1 MLHTL
6 HDGSRLITMSAK
18 GLIRIPIWKGNRIL
32 DMDHVKKIKEGVGKD
47 VRKLEFC
54 YTVAK
59 IIEEDAAGK
68 PIEAHYIIDGQHR
81 HRVISDYFQENLCE
95 PDFPVI
101 VLEKQVISE
110 RDIITKFNELNTQK
124 PIDWKSDP
132 VLLANDY
139 IFQLCMTFNT
149 KKETF
154 LRGSATKR
162 PYLST
167 EALRNEFVACS
178 DLMSDSPEEVK
189 AFIQR
194 VVAYNTR
201 EVANAPMAI
210 VHATKLNAGILQKA
224 AAHNFMLAV
233 NLSWI
238 RKCLMRG

>member
-1 MLHTL
+1 MLYTL
-6 HDGSRLITMSAK
+6 HDGSQLLTMGAK
-18 GLIRIPIWKGNRIL
+18 DLVRIPIWKGNRIL
-32 DMDHVKKIKEGVGKD
+32 DMDHVKKIKDGVGKD
-47 VRKLEFC
+47 IRKLEYC

-68 PIEAHYIIDGQHR
+68 PIEARYIIDGQHR
-81 HRVISDYFQENLCE
+81 HRVISDYFQQTLCE

-101 VLEKQVISE
+101 VLEKQVSSE
-110 RDIITKFNELNTQK
+110 RDIISKFNELNTQK
-124 PIDWKSDP
+124 PIDWKCDP

-139 IFQLCMTFNT
+139 IFHLCLAFNT

-178 DLMSDSPEEVK
+178 HLMSDSAEEVA

-194 VVAYNTR
+194 VIAYNTR
-201 EVANAPMAI
+201 EVAHAPMAI
-210 VHATKLNAGILQKA
+210 LHATKLNAGILQKA
-224 AAHNFMLAV
+224 AAHKFMLAV

-238 RKCLMRG
+238 QKCLIRG